1 MRAALVLSLVVLA
14 SAPARAEAPLETAAT
29 VATGLTGQAQ
39 PDPFEIEE
47 SGRMTIAVAHQYALS
62 EVVARV
68 GYLLSYWKKRFDIS
82 SEWRGN
88 RVFLS
93 GKVYGIR
100 VQAMFEVSATSV
112 SGFAKDPGWPWRGQ
126 VSTYVDRKLKKYL
139 HPTFDE
145 P

>member
-1 MRAALVLSLVVLA
+1 MSRALVLSLVVLLG
-14 SAPARAEAPLETAAT
+14 APALADAPLEAAAT
-29 VATGLTGQAQ
+29 VATGLTGPAQ

-47 SGRMTIAVAHQYALS
+47 SGRLTIAVKHQYAFT
-62 EVVARV
+62 EVMARL
-68 GYLLSYWKKRFDIS
+68 GYLLSYWKQRFDIS

-88 RVFLS
+88 RVFLT
-93 GKVYGIR
+93 GKVYGIK
-100 VQAMFEVSATSV
+100 VQAMFEVSATAV

-139 HPTFDE
+139 HPTFDD